1 MDSTLV
7 AATLVSLA
15 MALALSVVVWRLLKD
30 ERRRSNARVA
40 ALAELAARPDAA
52 ARTRPIAT
60 PVTSVDPRRRELRP
74 LPTDLPLREASS
86 PPPVSTP
93 IASAPL
99 FAPPQRAS
107 AWHRRIA
114 IMAALA
120 LLGASGVFLAL
131 TVKARQQLTSPP
143 GVLASASSSPSLELL
158 SLRDA
163 RDANTL
169 TITGL
174 VENPRGGTRLTRVS
188 VTAFA
193 FDQRGAFLAS
203 GNALLDVTSL
213 SPGDESPFVV
223 SVPLPTSGAVARY
236 RVSFRGEDGRVIS
249 HIDKRQPGGVVAAAR
264 PVPTPGL

>member
-52 ARTRPIAT
+52 IRTRPIAK

-74 LPTDLPLREASS
+74 APDGFCRCAKPAH
-86 PPPVSTP
+86 PVSTP

-107 AWHRRIA
+107 PWHRRIA
-114 IMAALA
+114 VMAALA

-131 TVKARQQLTSPP
+131 TVKASNR
-143 GVLASASSSPSLELL
+143 
-158 SLRDA
+158 
-163 RDANTL
+163 
-169 TITGL
+169 
-174 VENPRGGTRLTRVS
+174 
-188 VTAFA
+188 
-193 FDQRGAFLAS
+193 
-203 GNALLDVTSL
+203 
-213 SPGDESPFVV
+213 
-223 SVPLPTSGAVARY
+223 
-236 RVSFRGEDGRVIS
+236 
-249 HIDKRQPGGVVAAAR
+249 
-264 PVPTPGL
+264 